1 VTSPLPAD
9 VQQSSVRVVGSNYTT
24 FQYAGKT
31 IAYLEEVNDGGQ
43 PALSQNGQGYE
54 VIHPL
59 GYITPTDIVTSRAL
73 DAGVLELSIRELW
86 HQEIWEQLPDLA
98 GAKDIVQIFQRL
110 AQKPQYVTCVKIVTP
125 PTGPRYGKI
134 YHRCV
139 IVNIADG
146 DSVSIGMLSV
156 AKRIRVAYTHTTPLL

>member
-9 VQQSSVRVVGSNYTT
+9 VQQSNVRVVGSNYTT
-24 FQYAGKT
+24 FQYGGRS
-31 IAYLEEVNDGGQ
+31 IAYLEEVQDGGQ
-43 PALSQNGQGYE
+43 PALSTNGQGYE

-73 DAGVLELSIRELW
+73 DAGVLELSLRELW
-86 HQEIWEQLPDLA
+86 HQEVWEQLADLA
-98 GAKDIVQIFQRL
+98 GTRTIIEIFRRL
-110 AQKPQYVTCVKIVTP
+110 AQKPQYVTCTKIITP
-125 PTGPRYGKI
+125 PTGPRYGKV

-146 DSVSIGMLSV
+146 DSITIGTLSA
-156 AKRIRVAYTHTTPLL
+156 AKRIRVAYTHTTPL